1 MMQWKKYMKSLA
13 NRLLFLYLC
22 MRFAETL
29 WTFKFSKKMKITIIN
44 TEKSEK
50 RYAREELDA
59 FVSQL
64 KDGTFTIRKGTDM
77 ELGHR
82 LSAMGYT
89 YHKLTQGAAYRIIE
103 IWSTTA
109 KQIVLVSK
117 EVSLHLVEIVFY
129 RPKQIVL
136 VLWWYMT
143 LLQKASY
150 NQINRYSIS

>member
-1 MMQWKKYMKSLA
+1 
-13 NRLLFLYLC
+13 
-22 MRFAETL
+22 
-29 WTFKFSKKMKITIIN
+29 
-44 TEKSEK
+44 
-50 RYAREELDA
+50 
-59 FVSQL
+59 
-64 KDGTFTIRKGTDM
+64 M

-89 YHKLTQGAAYRIIE
+89 YHKLTKGAAYRIIE

-143 LLQKASY
+143 LLQKGSY
-150 NQINRYSIS
+150 NQTSR